1 MTPYRC
7 GMDEDTALD
16 AGRTAGLATLVIG
29 TALVVAPRRV
39 GALSGLHDART
50 ARLVG
55 LVDLALSPGLIAGTP
70 RWPWLAARTVAN
82 VATAA
87 VTARGGWTGRATA
100 ASLLALT
107 ALDGQAART
116 LHAAGR

>member
-1 MTPYRC
+1 
-7 GMDEDTALD
+7 MDEDTALD

-29 TALVVAPRRV
+29 SALVVAPGRV
-39 GALSGLHDART
+39 GPLGGLRDART

-87 VTARGGWTGRATA
+87 VVARGGWSGRATA
-100 ASLLALT
+100 ASLLAVT
-107 ALDGQAART
+107 ALDGRAAKT
-116 LHAAGR
+116 LHDAGR